1 MFNSNNRGRD
11 TLGGLPPA
19 PPPQPQHQPQGNAK
33 RGMFSVIGPDV
44 TITGNI
50 SATADLHIDGRI
62 EGDVHCASV
71 VQGTESH
78 IKGAV
83 KAETARLGG
92 TIEGAVSV
100 RQLTIERGAKII
112 GDVEYENIAMENG
125 AHIDGRLKHS
135 ATEAARAP
143 APATPAEA
151 PALDTHYQPKDNVVS
166 LDGAA
171 A

>member
-1 MFNSNNRGRD
+1 
-11 TLGGLPPA
+11 
-19 PPPQPQHQPQGNAK
+19 
-33 RGMFSVIGPDV
+33 MFSVIGPDV

-50 SATADLHIDGRI
+50 AATADLHIDGRI
-62 EGDVHCASV
+62 EGDVHCGAV

-100 RQLTIERGAKII
+100 RQLTIERGAKIV

-125 AHIDGRLKHS
+125 AHIDGRLKHVS
-135 ATEAARAP
+135 AEPARPAAP
-143 APATPAEA
+143 AAPVDA

>member
-1 MFNSNNRGRD
+1 MFKSNNRGRD
-11 TLGGLPPA
+11 SLGGLPPA
-19 PPPQPQHQPQGNAK
+19 AAQQQQPAQGAAK

-50 SATADLHIDGRI
+50 AATADLHIDGRI
-62 EGDVHCASV
+62 EGDVHCGAV

-100 RQLTIERGAKII
+100 RQLTIERGAKIV

-125 AHIDGRLKHS
+125 AHIDGRLKHVS
-135 ATEAARAP
+135 AEAARPAAP
-143 APATPAEA
+143 AAA
-151 PALDTHYQPKDNVVS
+151 PTLDTHYQPKDNVVS

>member
-1 MFNSNNRGRD
+1 MFTSNNRGRA

-19 PPPQPQHQPQGNAK
+19 PPQQQPQQGSAK

-50 SATADLHIDGRI
+50 SATADLHVDGRI
-62 EGDVHCASV
+62 DGDVKCGSV

-125 AHIDGRLKHS
+125 AHIDGRLKHVS
-135 ATEAARAP
+135 IDAARAA
-143 APATPAEA
+143 APAAPAEA